1 MQPPRCRRGGGA
13 TEATEMFRPR
23 LPPDLDLT
31 GLWDAL
37 LLAAAVA
44 YVVGFVVAVHAALT
58 RLFY

>member
-1 MQPPRCRRGGGA
+1 
-13 TEATEMFRPR
+13 MFRPR

-31 GLWDAL
+31 GPWDAL